1 MPVTRT
7 RTTLDIRR
15 EIEAT
20 ERRFGD
26 LVSRWQST
34 GTTASLG
41 EKSPTREM
49 LDSIEEVL
57 RHQRGALDRLHQLW
71 IEYAQAIGQHAPQ

>member
-7 RTTLDIRR
+7 RTVGDIRR

-20 ERRFGD
+20 ERR
-26 LVSRWQST
+26 LSEMVSRWQST

-41 EKSPTREM
+41 ENTPTREV

-57 RHQRGALDRLHQLW
+57 RHQRGTLDRLHQLW